1 MPKSVLIDSSIWISY
16 FSSQDE
22 SLCANV
28 EGLIRTDQAMIS
40 GLILGEVLYGAKSRI
55 EYENLADTFEG
66 IRCLVDSPEVFS
78 RAADY
83 AWQLREKGIKAPLAD
98 LTIAAHCVL
107 GGIGLLT
114 RDRHFSMI
122 EEGLALQLRV

>member
-1 MPKSVLIDSSIWISY
+1 MPKSVLIDSSIWIHY

-22 SLCANV
+22 SLCASV
-28 EGLIRTDQAMIS
+28 EGLIRTNQAMIS

-78 RAADY
+78 LAAGY

-98 LTIAAHCVL
+98 LTIAAHCIL
-107 GGIGLLT
+107 GDIHLFT

-122 EEGLALQLRV
+122 EEGLAVQLRV